1 MRRFW
6 LLFIVTT
13 IALSSWQNID
23 AQFPSYY
30 QYNLL
35 DSKTVGLLIGESSG
49 ERAFQHVVE
58 MAGYAMLREPEQ
70 FAGDFMETEY
80 VMSRLQEYGF
90 KNATV
95 DRFGKSKTW
104 QGVSASL
111 WETSPS
117 IRKIAD
123 LVESPLMLASG
134 SADAEC
140 EGELIYADAAI
151 IAAGMEGVDLKGKII
166 LTPDRP
172 SAILTFAIQRGA
184 ATVIS
189 FNSPRPLQNALM
201 IQSSSIGGRG
211 GAAQTSTA
219 FFISP
224 REGENLKKRLAAGE
238 KVTIKASAVTASRD
252 AELQVIS
259 CLIEGTSPE
268 KEEVIITAHIF
279 EGFVKT
285 GGNDNISGSA
295 AILEAART
303 LKKLIDDGLVAR
315 PARGIR
321 FLWVPEFSGTIPW
334 AKANSELMTRTLCD
348 INLDMV
354 GLSLAKYKSFFVLH
368 RTSYGNAHYIGDVM
382 ESFFRYTGETNNVN
396 SVVSGTRFFRPITAP
411 TGTDDP
417 FYYFIEPESG
427 GSDHQVFTDLGVMV
441 PGVLIITWPDP
452 FYHTSQDLADK
463 CDPTQLKRTVF
474 ITAASAYSI
483 ASAGPVE
490 AMSIAAEVSANSI
503 RRLGIMQS
511 VASDMIAHA
520 GKDDMTGIARRASGN
535 IAGAVKG
542 EKMIINSVRELA
554 PGNKQLNELIDNNI
568 QRLSVF
574 GAEQTAMVQKHAV
587 SVASLNGFPA
597 PDFKPTPAEKEA
609 ATLIPAYKTSPSSL
623 GYGAYQTI
631 NSGIP
636 ADVRAKIEMRK
647 IANGAEALKLVDGK
661 NSLLD
666 IKQILDSQYAAE
678 TDIKALKDFFGAL
691 VETGILKY

>member
-1 MRRFW
+1 MRKFK
-6 LLFIVTT
+6 LIVTV
-13 IALSSWQNID
+13 IVVIIFSSNNSFG
-23 AQFPSYY
+23 QFPSYY

-35 DSKTVGLLIGESSG
+35 PEKTVGSLIGESSG
-49 ERAFQHVVE
+49 ERAFQHIVE
-58 MAGYAMLREPEQ
+58 MAGYPLLRSPQEFE
-70 FAGDFMETEY
+70 ANFMETDY
-80 VMSRLQEYGF
+80 VMARLQEYGF

-111 WETSPS
+111 WEMSPVK
-117 IRKIAD
+117 RKIAD

-134 SADAEC
+134 SIDVDAE
-140 EGELIYADAAI
+140 GEIVFVDAAI
-151 IAAGMEGVDLKGKII
+151 IASGMEGVDLKGKIL

-172 SAILTFAIQRGA
+172 TGIMSFASQRGA
-184 ATVIS
+184 AAVVS
-189 FNSPRPLQNALM
+189 YNSPRPLQNAIM
-201 IQSSSIGGRG
+201 IPAASAGGRG
-211 GAAQTSTA
+211 GAATSA
-219 FFISP
+219 VFYISP
-224 REGENLKKRLAAGE
+224 REGEYLMKRVTGGE
-238 KVTIKASAVTASRD
+238 KVVIKASAVTTMRD

-268 KEEVIITAHIF
+268 KEEVIITAHVF

-295 AILEAART
+295 SILEAART
-303 LKKLIDDGLVAR
+303 LKKLIDEGQIPR
-315 PARGIR
+315 PSRGIR

-334 AKANSELMTRTLCD
+334 VGTNSDLMTRTLAN

-368 RTSYGNAHYIGDVM
+368 RTSYGNAHYVGDVI

-427 GSDHQVFTDLGVMV
+427 GSDHQVFTDIGVMV

-520 GKDDMTGIARRASGN
+520 GKDDLAGIARRASGN

-542 EKMIINSVRELA
+542 EKMILNSVRELA

-574 GAEQTAMVQKHAV
+574 GAEQAAMVQKHAI
-587 SVASLNGFPA
+587 SVASLSGFPA
-597 PDFKPTPAEKEA
+597 PDFNPTSVEKEA
-609 ATLIPAYKTSPSSL
+609 ATLIPSFKTNPTSL

-636 ADVRAKIEMRK
+636 ADVREKIEMRK

-666 IKQILDSQYAAE
+666 IKQILDSQYSAE